1 MVLEF
6 DCPETLYAVHKLT
19 ETERRQT
26 WTNGVPSL
34 YAMLDHHVLARVEAV
49 GFSATWHVHRVVRV
63 TSGAV
68 DVDAH
73 WRRARH
79 ATRDRMRRLYA
90 EEERWHADRRKRMAE
105 EEAELRREAQLR
117 EEAEELAEF
126 EEELK
131 HIVFVL

>member
-6 DCPETLYAVHKLT
+6 DCPETLYAVHKLL

-79 ATRDRMRRLYA
+79 ATRDRMRLLFA
-90 EEERWHADRRKRMAE
+90 KETRWHAERRKRIAG

-117 EEAEELAEF
+117 EEAEERAEF
-126 EEELK
+126 EEGIKDMVFEL
-131 HIVFVL
+131 